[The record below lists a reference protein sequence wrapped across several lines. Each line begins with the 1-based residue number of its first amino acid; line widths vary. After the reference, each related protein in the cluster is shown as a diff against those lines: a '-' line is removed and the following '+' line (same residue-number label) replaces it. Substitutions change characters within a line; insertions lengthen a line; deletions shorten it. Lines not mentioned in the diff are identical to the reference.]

1 MDQNQEER
9 IRRACERLMFAYSR
23 NADFGAAEAAAG
35 CYVPDGRLE
44 IDGRQFAGRAAIQ
57 QRLSDMPADQVS
69 RHFCANFVIEV
80 IDENHAK
87 GTAYVI
93 LYRGRRTEGQSGP
106 VAMDL
111 PLLVGHYEDQFV
123 RSDEGWRFAART
135 LNVTFRREPRR

>member
-1 MDQNQEER
+1 MDQNQVER
-9 IRRACERLMFAYSR
+9 IRRACERLVFVYSR

-57 QRLSDMPADQVS
+57 LRLSDMPADQVS
-69 RHFCANFVIEV
+69 RHFCTNVV
-80 IDENHAK
+80 IDVIDADRAE
-87 GTAYVI
+87 GTAYVV
-93 LYRGRRTEGQSGP
+93 LYRGRRAEAQSGP
-106 VAMDL
+106 LAMGP

-135 LNVTFRREPRR
+135 LNVTFRRESRR